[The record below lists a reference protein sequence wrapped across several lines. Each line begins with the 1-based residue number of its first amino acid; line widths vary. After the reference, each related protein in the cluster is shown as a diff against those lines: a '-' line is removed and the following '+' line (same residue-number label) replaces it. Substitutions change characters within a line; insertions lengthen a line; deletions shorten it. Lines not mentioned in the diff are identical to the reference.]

1 MTAFIPRL
9 IAPSILEANKY
20 YPVIG
25 LTGPRQSGKT
35 SLCRHL
41 FPDYTYVSL
50 EDIPTR
56 ASAIKDPVAF
66 VDRYGEKVIFDEV
79 QNVPELFSMI
89 QVRVDEDR
97 SRRFILTG
105 SSNFTLLKRITQSL
119 AGRIALFTLLP
130 LSFPEMGQVSDLSA
144 ISTHKLLID
153 GQYPGVVAGATP
165 PYMYYSNY
173 YQSYIERDVR
183 ELLNIKNFLKFDKFV
198 RLLAARTGTEFNAA
212 ALSREVGV
220 TSATISEWLSI
231 LTLSYIVYTVHPYYG
246 NISKQLTKMPKL
258 YFCDTGL
265 LCYLLGLDG
274 EKALATNSL
283 YGAIFE
289 NLAMGELL
297 KSRLNQGRQPDLAF
311 FRERSGRE
319 VDALVPADGL
329 INLYEIKSGRT
340 YRTDYSQHIDWLAAK
355 LPNAGQKTVI
365 YDGQPLPPQAIN
377 IRKV

>member
-66 VDRYGEKVIFDEV
+66 VDRYGEKVIFDEI